1 MRPLQ
6 IGSRKVGL
14 VDGAEISNAVYLA
27 GDLGAT
33 DYHRIPDHTVVT
45 VEIAQ
50 WAILLYN
57 AVADVAI
64 F

>member
-14 VDGAEISNAVYLA
+14 ADGAEISNAVYLA

>member
-6 IGSRKVGL
+6 IGSWKGGL
-14 VDGAEISNAVYLA
+14 ADGAEISHAVYLT

-33 DYHRIPDHTVVT
+33 DHHRISDHTVVT

-50 WAILLYN
+50 WAILLYD